1 MNISE
6 EQHRE
11 NVKFGQTM
19 ATLSDA
25 IEDILFA
32 NDDLADYWLGMFDED
47 VHYGQ

>member
-11 NVKFGQTM
+11 HVKTGQTM
-19 ATLSDA
+19 ATLSDT
-25 IEDILFA
+25 IDDILFA

-47 VHYGQ
+47 AYNA

>member
-11 NVKFGQTM
+11 NVKTGQTM

-25 IEDILFA
+25 IDDILFA
-32 NDDLADYWLGMFDED
+32 NSDLADYWRGMFDGD
-47 VHYGQ
+47 VYYEQ